1 MINGLLALHGNAWV
15 AWIHTG
21 HKPESPPPIRTDG
34 ACETCDFPFANLSH
48 PCLGS
53 GEQIAC

>member
-1 MINGLLALHGNAWV
+1 MINGLLALHGNPWV

-21 HKPESPPPIRTDG
+21 HKPVSPPIRTDG
-34 ACETCDFPFANLSH
+34 ACPTCDFPFANLSH

>member
-1 MINGLLALHGNAWV
+1 MINGLLGLHGNAWV

-21 HKPESPPPIRTDG
+21 HKPESPPVRTDG
-34 ACETCDFPFANLSH
+34 ACPTCDFPFANLSH